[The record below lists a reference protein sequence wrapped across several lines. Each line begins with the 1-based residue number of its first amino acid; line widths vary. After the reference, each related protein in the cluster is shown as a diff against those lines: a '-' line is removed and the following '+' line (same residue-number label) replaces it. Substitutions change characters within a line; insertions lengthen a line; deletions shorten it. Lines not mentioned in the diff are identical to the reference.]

1 MPVFISVIFSQ
12 MTAMKKLF
20 LLPSILWL
28 NIAAMSQVYSLKEP
42 LVHTYSIVARDS
54 VTGEMAV
61 GVQSHWFGVGTAV
74 SWGEAGVGVVA
85 TQSFVDKSYGP
96 KALALMKKGFTAQQ
110 ALDSLKKADP
120 GVDVRQV
127 AIIDAK
133 GGVASHTG
141 KKCIQY
147 ADHITGTNF
156 SVQSNMMLGSKVS
169 ESMAAVFTSSV
180 GKSLAERVLFALEAA
195 QKAGGD
201 IRGMQSAAMIVVQG
215 KANDQPW
222 NDKLVDLRVDDH
234 PQPLKEL
241 RRLYKVHVAYQH
253 MNNGDLA
260 VEKNDMRLA
269 MQEYNAA
276 MKMFPSN
283 LEMQYWTAVTLANT
297 KQLEKAIPMFKKIFA
312 KDKNWKELTRR
323 LRPVGLLTV
332 SEVELKKILSL

>member
-1 MPVFISVIFSQ
+1 MPVFISAIFSQ
-12 MTAMKKLF
+12 MTAMRKLS
-20 LLPSILWL
+20 LLLFIVLL
-28 NIAAMSQVYSLKEP
+28 NIAAKAQVYSVKEP

-61 GVQSHWFGVGTAV
+61 GVQSHWFSVGTAV

-127 AIIDAK
+127 AVIDAK
-133 GGVASHTG
+133 GVVASHTG

-147 ADHITGTNF
+147 ADHISGANF
-156 SVQSNMMLGSKVS
+156 SVQSNMMWGSEVS
-169 ESMAAVFTSSV
+169 ESMAAAFTSSA
-180 GKSLAERVLFALEAA
+180 GKTLAERILLALEAA

-201 IRGMQSAAMIVVQG
+201 IRGMQSAALIVVPG
-215 KANDQPW
+215 KPNDQPW
-222 NDKLVDLRVDDH
+222 NDKLVDLRVDDN

-241 RRLYKVHVAYQH
+241 RRLYNVHLAYQH

-260 VEKNDMRLA
+260 VEKNDMELA
-269 MQEYNAA
+269 MKEYNAA

-283 LEMQYWTAVTLANT
+283 LEMQFWTAVTLANT
-297 KQLEKAIPMFKKIFA
+297 KQLETALPMFKKTFT
-312 KDKNWKELTRR
+312 KDKNWRELTKR
-323 LRPVGLLTV
+323 LLPVGLLTV
-332 SEVELKKILSL
+332 SESELKKILSL